1 MGIIVDAFKSLF
13 KTITKLS
20 RPYFTLEENQLKF
33 KIESDNFYYFP
44 ISNIET
50 KTRHDPYVLEACTLT
65 AKQLYLEYI
74 HTDMDVSWNGQ
85 AFSFFISLLKRDIR
99 AKTMDLL
106 EKKEFNHYDL
116 MVYKID
122 NSYILNLI
130 YIYELDKEIFIVDL
144 KGNLYEGL
152 LKNFEKDYK
161 YEFERNKKLNLTLNT
176 SVVRN
181 NAIQGY
187 FRTTSGGE

>member
-1 MGIIVDAFKSLF
+1 MSLFLDVFKSLF

-33 KIESDNFYYFP
+33 KIESDKFYFFP
-44 ISNIET
+44 ILNIET
-50 KTRHDPYVLEACTLT
+50 KTRHDPYVLEAFTLS
-65 AKQLYLEYI
+65 ANHLYVEYI
-74 HTDMDVSWNGQ
+74 HTDADISWNGQ

-99 AKTMDLL
+99 AKSMELL
-106 EKKEFNHYDL
+106 EKKEFKHYEL

-130 YIYELDKEIFIVDL
+130 YIYEIDKEIFIVDL
-144 KGNLYEGL
+144 KGDLYEGL

-161 YEFERNKKLNLTLNT
+161 YEFERNKKINLTLNT
-176 SVVRN
+176 SVVKN
-181 NAIQGY
+181 NAINSY
-187 FRTTSGGE
+187 FRTASGD

>member
-50 KTRHDPYVLEACTLT
+50 KTRHDPYVLEAFTLT

-99 AKTMDLL
+99 AKSMDLL

-161 YEFERNKKLNLTLNT
+161 YEVERNKKLNLTLNT

>member
-50 KTRHDPYVLEACTLT
+50 KTRHDPYVLEAFTLT

-74 HTDMDVSWNGQ
+74 HTDVDVSWNGQ

>member
-1 MGIIVDAFKSLF
+1 
-13 KTITKLS
+13 
-20 RPYFTLEENQLKF
+20 
-33 KIESDNFYYFP
+33 
-44 ISNIET
+44 
-50 KTRHDPYVLEACTLT
+50 
-65 AKQLYLEYI
+65 
-74 HTDMDVSWNGQ
+74 MDVSWNGQ
-85 AFSFFISLLKRDIR
+85 AYSFFISLLKRDIR

>member
-50 KTRHDPYVLEACTLT
+50 KTRHDPYVLEAFTLT

-161 YEFERNKKLNLTLNT
+161 YEFERNKKLNLTLDT

>member
-50 KTRHDPYVLEACTLT
+50 KTRHDPYVLEAFTLT

-74 HTDMDVSWNGQ
+74 HTHMDVSWNGQ

>member
-1 MGIIVDAFKSLF
+1 MGMIINAFKSLF
-13 KTITKLS
+13 KTLTKLS

-33 KIESDNFYYFP
+33 KIDSDNFYYFP

-50 KTRHDPYVLEACTLT
+50 KTRHDPYVLEAFTLS
-65 AKQLYLEYI
+65 ANQLYIEYI
-74 HTDMDVSWNGQ
+74 HTDADISWNGQ
-85 AFSFFISLLKRDIR
+85 AFSSFIGLLKRDVR
-99 AKTMDLL
+99 AKSMELL
-106 EKKEFNHYDL
+106 EKKEFNHYEL

-122 NSYILNLI
+122 NSYVLHLI
-130 YIYELDKEIFIVDL
+130 YIYEINKEIFIVDL
-144 KGNLYEGL
+144 KGDLYEGL

-181 NAIQGY
+181 NAIHSY
-187 FRTTSGGE
+187 FRTTSSGD

>member
-50 KTRHDPYVLEACTLT
+50 KTRHDPYVLEAFTLT

-99 AKTMDLL
+99 AKSMDLL

>member
-50 KTRHDPYVLEACTLT
+50 KTRHDPYVLEAFTLT

-122 NSYILNLI
+122 NTYILNLI